1 MSNRDQ
7 PDRKPIAADADGG
20 DPDAPPS
27 DAERA
32 EAESLRDALDRGGD
46 HPGAEVARVLSA
58 AWSPRDIAPA
68 EHGAIVERVL
78 ARRASRGRVI
88 RVSFGVSAV
97 VALAASVLLFVYASK
112 QPPGRQALPASVAVS
127 RSTQPLFPER
137 FATLGGESARI
148 DRIAMARSADLRD
161 NEFAKWGVR

>member
-32 EAESLRDALDRGGD
+32 EAESLRDALDRGD
-46 HPGAEVARVLSA
+46 EHPGAEIARVLSA

-68 EHGAIVERVL
+68 EHRAIVERVL
-78 ARRASRGRVI
+78 SRRASRARVI
-88 RVSFGVSAV
+88 RVSFGVSAA
-97 VALAASVLLFVYASK
+97 VALAASVLLFVYAGRHS
-112 QPPGRQALPASVAVS
+112 PGRPSTPASVAVS

-137 FATLGGESARI
+137 FAALGGESARI